1 MAFFSKSV
9 ANAIAKT
16 TPLAA
21 MCRVETVCRH
31 QEKMR
36 EMTEFEQRFRIQR
49 PTSTMSEEDKR
60 MIHESALEVLEKV
73 GVRVHSGSA
82 RAVLKNAGAIVD
94 EKSPDVRFP
103 KDLVKSLIS
112 KAPQTV
118 VLAGRTKEY
127 DLPLD
132 GTHNYYTTDGCGIA
146 VWDSQKSSRRKPVL
160 EDIRRTALISD
171 YLPYLSIYEP
181 MVVASDLPE
190 KVHVVHGMKVSMENT
205 QKHLLSESTT
215 TVEEAKTQVKM
226 AAEIVG
232 GLEELRKRHYISAML
247 CTMSPLM
254 LDGTATDAAMVW
266 AENHVPVHITGMAQA
281 GVSGPVTTAGDLVV
295 NHAETLAVVCIMQA
309 HSPGAPAIYGS
320 VLSSMDPRTGS
331 YMGGSPESTLLCS
344 GSVQMARYCKLP
356 NSVGGLGSGAKVPG
370 VQASLENMSMAMDC
384 ARIGGE
390 VVNGM
395 GVPDGSTLLSYEQL
409 LLDHEIVRMAIK
421 IFRGFDVNADTLA
434 VDLIKKV
441 GIGGS
446 YLAQMHTLKHMK
458 DIMIPMLWDSD
469 PYDMWVKKGSKDP
482 MAVALEKTEWILKN
496 HKPVPL
502 DMSVSGKLEVLVKEF
517 AKA

>member
-1 MAFFSKSV
+1 V
-9 ANAIAKT
+9 PDT
-16 TPLAA
+16 D
-21 MCRVETVCRH
+21 
-31 QEKMR
+31 QE
-36 EMTEFEQRFRIQR
+36 EVSALTEFEQRFRIQK
-49 PTSTMSEEDKR
+49 PTSTMSENEKR
-60 MIHESALEVLEKV
+60 MVHESALEVMETV
-73 GVRVHSGSA
+73 GVRMHSRNA
-82 RAVLKNAGAIVD
+82 RAVLRKAGAIVD

-103 KDLVKSLIS
+103 KDVVKSLIG
-112 KAPQTV
+112 KAPQTIL
-118 VLAGRTKEY
+118 LAGRTKEF
-127 DLPLD
+127 DLPMD
-132 GTHNYYTTDGCGIA
+132 GTHSYYTTDGCGIA
-146 VWDSQKSSRRKPVL
+146 VWDSAKNMRRRPVL

-205 QKHLLSESTT
+205 QKHILSESTT
-215 TVEEAKTQVKM
+215 TVEEARTQVKM
-226 AAEIVG
+226 AAEVVG

-266 AENHVPVHITGMAQA
+266 AENHVPIHITGMAQA
-281 GVSGPVTTAGDLVV
+281 GISGPVTTAGDLVV

-309 HSPGAPAIYGS
+309 YSPGAPVTYGS

-331 YMGGSPESTLLCS
+331 YMGGAPESTLLCS
-344 GSVQMARYCKLP
+344 GAVQMAKYCKLP
-356 NSVGGLGSGAKVPG
+356 IHIGGLGSGAKIPG

-384 ARIGGE
+384 ARVGGE
-390 VVNGM
+390 VVNGL
-395 GVPDGSTLLSYEQL
+395 GVPDGSTLLSYEQF
-409 LLDHEIVRMAIK
+409 LLDHEIARMTIK
-421 IFRGFDVNADTLA
+421 IFKGFEVTPETLA

-446 YLAQMHTLKHMK
+446 YLSQMHTMKHMK
-458 DIMIPMLWDSD
+458 DVMIPMLWDSD
-469 PYDMWVKKGSKDP
+469 PYDMWVKKGAKDP

-502 DMSVSGKLEVLVKEF
+502 DGSVSSRLNALVKDF
-517 AKA
+517 GKS